1 MRSYAMPT
9 DDKIREAIAKEMK
22 RKKTSGTD
30 TFSRLDAIASLLD
43 GKPLSALSTEPE
55 DTCRTL

>member
-9 DDKIREAIAKEMK
+9 DDQIREAIAKEMK
-22 RKKTSGTD
+22 RKKTSDTD

-43 GKPLSALSTEPE
+43 GKPLSTLSTGAR
-55 DTCRTL
+55 CRV